1 MKNFIAEKINTTNE
15 NLERAGVELAQAV
28 GWDGDSIMQIALAAL
43 TDANFHELRARLER
57 AYEGGPQ

>member
-1 MKNFIAEKINTTNE
+1 MKHFIAEKINTTEE
-15 NLERAGVELAQAV
+15 NLERAGVELSQAV
-28 GWDGDSIMQIALAAL
+28 GWDGDAILQVAFSAL